1 MSELN
6 EFTIRPAV
14 KSECRTIAELYRI
27 SSDGV
32 AEYIWTKMAK
42 PGEDV
47 LDVGQRRYEQEDSV
61 FSYRNCSMVDRKG
74 KTAGMI
80 IAFPM
85 EIDDEYAESDPV
97 LVPYSKLEEPASY
110 YICGMAVFP
119 EYRGRGIGTRL
130 LMLAE
135 KRACEHGLQKL
146 SLIVFEQN
154 EGAKRLYER
163 SGYYEKA
170 HEPIVPHRLIHF
182 DGRAVLMVKDL
193 ADTRSDD
200 LRR

>member
-6 EFTIRPAV
+6 DFTFRPAV

-32 AEYIWTKMAK
+32 AEYIWTKIAK
-42 PGEDV
+42 HGEDV
-47 LDVGQRRYEQEDSV
+47 IDVGQWRYEQEDSV
-61 FSYRNCSMVDRKG
+61 FSYRNCSMVDWKG

-85 EIDDEYAESDPV
+85 EIDDEYVESDPV

-119 EYRGRGIGTRL
+119 EYRGRGIGTQL

-135 KRACEHGLQKL
+135 KHAHGHGLPKL

-163 SGYYEKA
+163 RGYYEKA
-170 HEPIVPHRLIHF
+170 HEPVVPHRLIHF
-182 DGRAVLMVKDL
+182 DGRVVLMVKDL
-193 ADTRSDD
+193 PDTPSE
-200 LRR
+200 

>member
-1 MSELN
+1 
-6 EFTIRPAV
+6 
-14 KSECRTIAELYRI
+14 
-27 SSDGV
+27 
-32 AEYIWTKMAK
+32 
-42 PGEDV
+42 
-47 LDVGQRRYEQEDSV
+47 
-61 FSYRNCSMVDRKG
+61 MVDRKG
-74 KTAGMI
+74 KVAGMI

-85 EIDDEYAESDPV
+85 EIDDVYSESDPV

-119 EYRGRGIGTRL
+119 EYRGGGIGTQL

-135 KRACEHGLQKL
+135 KHAYGHGLSKL

-163 SGYYEKA
+163 NGYYEKA
-170 HEPIVPHRLIHF
+170 REPVVPHPLIHF
-182 DGRAVLMVKDL
+182 DGDAVLMVKEL
-193 ADTRSDD
+193 ADTQSDD

>member
-1 MSELN
+1 MSALN
-6 EFTIRPAV
+6 ELTIRPGV
-14 KSECRTIAELYRI
+14 RSECRTIAELYRI

-32 AEYIWTKMAK
+32 ADYIWSKIAK
-42 PGEDV
+42 RGEDV

-61 FSYRNCSMVDRKG
+61 FSYRNCSMVEWKG

-85 EIDDEYAESDPV
+85 EIDYEYVESDPV
-97 LVPYSKLEEPASY
+97 LVPYSKLEEPDSY

-119 EYRGRGIGTRL
+119 EYRGRGIGTQL

-135 KRACEHGLQKL
+135 KHACEHGLPKL

-163 SGYYEKA
+163 SGYCEKA
-170 HEPIVPHRLIHF
+170 HEPVVPHRLIHF

-193 ADTRSDD
+193 PDTLSE
-200 LRR
+200 

>member
-32 AEYIWTKMAK
+32 AEYIWTKFAE
-42 PGEDV
+42 PGEDL

-80 IAFPM
+80 IAFPT
-85 EIDDEYAESDPV
+85 EIDDEYVESDPV

-119 EYRGRGIGTRL
+119 EYRGRGIGTQL
-130 LMLAE
+130 LTLAE
-135 KRACEHGLQKL
+135 KHAHGHGLSKL

-163 SGYYEKA
+163 SGFYEKA
-170 HEPIVPHRLIHF
+170 HEPVVPHRLIHF

-193 ADTRSDD
+193 ADTQSD
-200 LRR
+200 L

>member
-1 MSELN
+1 MSRPNGL
-6 EFTIRPAV
+6 TIRPAV

-32 AEYIWTKMAK
+32 AEYIWTKMAQ

-61 FSYRNCSMVDRKG
+61 FSYRNCWMADWKG
-74 KTAGMI
+74 KTAGMM

-85 EIDDEYAESDPV
+85 EIDEEYVESDPV
-97 LVPYSKLEEPASY
+97 LAPYSKLEEPDSY

-119 EYRGRGIGTRL
+119 EYRGSGIGTKL
-130 LMLAE
+130 LSLVE
-135 KRACEHGLQKL
+135 KHAHQHGQSKL

-154 EGAKRLYER
+154 AGAKRLYER
-163 SGYYEKA
+163 HGFYEKA
-170 HEPIVPHRLIHF
+170 SAPVVPHPLIQF
-182 DGRAVLMVKDL
+182 DGLAVLMVKKL
-193 ADTRSDD
+193 AD
-200 LRR
+200 LN

>member
-6 EFTIRPAV
+6 ACTIRPAV
-14 KSECRTIAELYRI
+14 KSECRPIAELYRI

-32 AEYIWTKMAK
+32 AEYIWTKIAK
-42 PGEDV
+42 AGEDI

-61 FSYRNCSMVDRKG
+61 FSYRNCSMVDCKG

-85 EIDDEYAESDPV
+85 EIDDEYVESDPV

-119 EYRGRGIGTRL
+119 EYRGRGIGTQL

-135 KRACEHGLQKL
+135 KHACGQSLTKL
-146 SLIVFEQN
+146 SLIVFEKN

-163 SGYYEKA
+163 SGYFEKA
-170 HEPIVPHRLIHF
+170 HEPVVPHRLIHF
-182 DGRAVLMVKDL
+182 NGRAVLMVKDL
-193 ADTRSDD
+193 ADAQPDD
-200 LRR
+200 RGR